1 MRDFSLISFQHQ
13 PLSRRN
19 NFPIE
24 KGSSLYSHAA
34 AARTI
39 ANPRLV
45 SANIQDDDAVDDEE
59 QAAMYVRF
67 REAHPNASQRIPTYP
82 NASQASA
89 SYIPNETD
97 NCTRLMTS
105 HSTLKDSQIV
115 KT

>member
-19 NFPIE
+19 NFPLE
-24 KGSSLYSHAA
+24 KGCSLYSHAA
-34 AARTI
+34 AAQTI

-59 QAAMYVRF
+59 QAMYVRF
-67 REAHPNASQRIPTYP
+67 REAHHNAPQCIPTHP

-89 SYIPNETD
+89 SYILNETD
-97 NCTRLMTS
+97 NCTRQKS
-105 HSTLKDSQIV
+105 NHSTLKDSQIV
-115 KT
+115 EI